1 MRHLDPD
8 TTALVALG
16 EVAKASDQ
24 EHLAECAQCA
34 GDVSALARAAA
45 VGRSTLSAGDLIA
58 PDPRVWSRISEEL
71 GLAPEPALASIVAL
85 RPRTRPSPLQLV
97 LAAAAAIALVFG
109 GLVAWQS
116 LQPPPE
122 SVLATATLE
131 ALPAWPGATGTAT
144 VETSA
149 KGVRSLHVSL
159 DAPTPPIGFFEVWLM
174 TSDAKRLV
182 SLGVV
187 SGASGIFAIPAG
199 VDITQY
205 VLVDISDQPYNGN
218 PAHSGNSIVR
228 GQLRDSA

>member
-8 TTALVALG
+8 TTALLAIG
-16 EVAKASDQ
+16 EVAKPSDR

-34 GDVSALARAAA
+34 DDVSALARAAA

-71 GLAPEPALASIVAL
+71 SLAPELAPAPVVTL
-85 RPRTRPSPLQLV
+85 RPRSRLRRLQLV

-109 GLVAWQS
+109 GLATWQS
-116 LQPPPE
+116 LQPAPE
-122 SVLATATLE
+122 SVLATATLD
-131 ALPAWPGATGTAT
+131 ALPAWPGATGRAT

-149 KGVRSLHVSL
+149 KGDRSLHVSV
-159 DAPTPPIGFFEVWLM
+159 DAPSPPAGFLEVWLM

-187 SGASGIFAIPAG
+187 SGASGTFAIPAG

-228 GQLRDSA
+228 GQLRGSA